1 MQQYLNVLFPWKLVL
16 KDFFPGFLVLK
27 WHVDQDYYL
36 LLGWGSYCS
45 LVFKDAICT

>member
-27 WHVDQDYYL
+27 WHVDQDKKNNL
-36 LLGWGSYCS
+36 FIAWLG
-45 LVFKDAICT
+45 